1 LASGKGDCER
11 DSQDSQQRRCNA
23 LEIHLFSPWNLD
35 EGALT
40 ASAMCGTH
48 ELNAPTR
55 QIIPFFFDIGDAKGS
70 VPH

>member
-1 LASGKGDCER
+1 
-11 DSQDSQQRRCNA
+11 
-23 LEIHLFSPWNLD
+23 LD